1 MQKWRPGTAVQQ
13 FKLILDGFLNYR
25 PGAKFRRPVCHY
37 EDPSVFPSP
46 LLLLLLLHIAFIPQR
61 PLPGQGGRVIL
72 AALKTDKS
80 QLESSYQRNL
90 TNFCSKL
97 AKACSEL
104 NSLWVGVLLVA
115 SGPCYPG
122 PLGTLAPDVKRI
134 RLHIFPAKKSRAP
147 FSDPDLL

>member
-37 EDPSVFPSP
+37 KDPSVFPSP

-61 PLPGQGGRVIL
+61 PLPGQDGRVIL

-80 QLESSYQRNL
+80 QLESSYQ
-90 TNFCSKL
+90 
-97 AKACSEL
+97 
-104 NSLWVGVLLVA
+104 G
-115 SGPCYPG
+115 
-122 PLGTLAPDVKRI
+122 I
-134 RLHIFPAKKSRAP
+134 
-147 FSDPDLL
+147 